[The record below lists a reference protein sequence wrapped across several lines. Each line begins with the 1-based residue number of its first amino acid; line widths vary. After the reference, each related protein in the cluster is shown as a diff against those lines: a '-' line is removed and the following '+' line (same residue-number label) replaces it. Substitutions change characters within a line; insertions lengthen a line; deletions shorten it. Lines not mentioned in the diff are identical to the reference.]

1 VSIAAQFLAAG
12 GVAIDLI
19 ASPEVEQR
27 WAEPSVLEGYRVGGL
42 AAHLGRALLTVD
54 IYLAGDPPDPGD
66 KVVDAPTYF
75 AGALAD
81 HDPIESTFHA
91 EVRRRGESAAEA
103 GQVALVEEL
112 RAAQRRLG
120 DVELDPTYRVSVLAG
135 TAIPLSEY
143 LKTRLVELAIHATD
157 LADSVE
163 LAAPLID
170 SQTWAVVA
178 RTIADT
184 ALSRGDSRSVAL
196 GLSRGDRY
204 RPACAF

>member
-1 VSIAAQFLAAG
+1 MSIAAQFLAAG
-12 GVAIDLI
+12 GVAIDLT
-19 ASPEVEQR
+19 ASPEIRQR
-27 WAEPSVLEGYRVGGL
+27 WTEPSVLEGYRVGGL

-54 IYLAGDPPDPGD
+54 VYLAGDRPDLSED
-66 KVVDAPTYF
+66 VVDARTYF
-75 AGALAD
+75 ANALAD
-81 HDPIESTFHA
+81 HDPTGSTFHT

-112 RAAQRRLG
+112 RAAQRGLG
-120 DVELDPTYRVSVLAG
+120 DVEFDPTSRISVLAG

-163 LAAPLID
+163 MATPLID
-170 SQTWAVVA
+170 SQTWAVVV

-184 ALSRGDSRSVAL
+184 ALSRGDSCSVAL
-196 GLSRGDRY
+196 GLARSDRY
-204 RPACAF
+204 PPACAL